1 MEKIIKTLQARRM
14 KMVEDENAI
23 TVTNLQ
29 LMIANLSLDNARLQ
43 ARVKVLS
50 KRVQEL
56 EAAANSKGEKH
67 E

>member
-1 MEKIIKTLQARRM
+1 M
-14 KMVEDENAI
+14 EDENAI
-23 TVTNLQ
+23 TLTNLQ
-29 LMIANLSLDNARLQ
+29 LMIANLSLDNAKLQ
-43 ARVKVLS
+43 ARNSVLS

>member
-1 MEKIIKTLQARRM
+1 
-14 KMVEDENAI
+14 MVEDENAI

>member
-1 MEKIIKTLQARRM
+1 
-14 KMVEDENAI
+14 MVEDENAI

-56 EAAANSKGEKH
+56 EAAANSKGEKY

>member
-1 MEKIIKTLQARRM
+1 
-14 KMVEDENAI
+14 MVEDENAI
-23 TVTNLQ
+23 TLTNLQ
-29 LMIANLSLDNARLQ
+29 LMIANLSLDNAKLQ
-43 ARVKVLS
+43 ARNSVLS

>member
-1 MEKIIKTLQARRM
+1 
-14 KMVEDENAI
+14 MVEDENTI
-23 TVTNLQ
+23 TLTNLQ

-50 KRVQEL
+50 GRVQEL
-56 EAAANSKGEKH
+56 EAAGGEVAKEAAH

>member
-1 MEKIIKTLQARRM
+1 MQS
-14 KMVEDENAI
+14 ENDI
-23 TVTNLQ
+23 TIENLQ

-56 EAAANSKGEKH
+56 ESAANSKGEKH

>member
-1 MEKIIKTLQARRM
+1 
-14 KMVEDENAI
+14 MVEDENAI

-56 EAAANSKGEKH
+56 EAAGGKATKEAAH

>member
-1 MEKIIKTLQARRM
+1 M
-14 KMVEDENAI
+14 EDENTI
-23 TVTNLQ
+23 TLTNLQ

-56 EAAANSKGEKH
+56 EAAGGKATKEAAH